1 MKLIFPLRDFECSA
15 KMCDSLFHCDCT
27 EGILADVHSL
37 FLLYIF
43 TLLLCL
49 MPELTLQ
56 NNSACVS
63 VVFIQNETDIAFSIP
78 LSNMLSFTKALK
90 F

>member
-37 FLLYIF
+37 FLLYIVYTF
-43 TLLLCL
+43 TV
-49 MPELTLQ
+49 PD
-56 NNSACVS
+56 AR
-63 VVFIQNETDIAFSIP
+63 AY
-78 LSNMLSFTKALK
+78 FTQ
-90 F
+90 